1 MQLEILEFSMSDQ
14 YVRLYLTPSNGTQ
27 QVIDVDV
34 DHLILSDGVF
44 VSPQTAKSVT
54 LSGAPVSASF
64 TPFGFAPVDQALETA
79 YQDEIRICW
88 REPVGTDDYPN
99 ENVVVSTD
107 PSGGNCVCGVT
118 CLGPNLSYVVVKSV
132 TETLGY

>member
-1 MQLEILEFSMSDQ
+1 MSDQ
-14 YVRLYLTPSNGTQ
+14 YVRLYLSPSNGIQ

-34 DHLILSDGVF
+34 DHLILSNGVF

-54 LSGAPVSASF
+54 LSGASYSAEF
-64 TPFGFAPVDQALETA
+64 TPFAPVPTQQLSLA

-88 REPVGTDDYPN
+88 REPVGTDEFPN
-99 ENVVVSTD
+99 ENVIVADD
-107 PSGGNCVCGVT
+107 PSDGQCICGIT
-118 CLGPNLSYVVVKSV
+118 CQGPNLSYVRVMTV